1 MNSVAVKEAK
11 NNFTQL
17 LHLVEKDEP
26 VQISRHGKTVAVLSS
41 VEYFENAN
49 KSSPFAESLDSWQK
63 KSAAI
68 LSNEDIDSVFNSE
81 RKIESSS
88 RANEFSNIAD
98 LWDAK

>member
-17 LHLVEKDEP
+17 LHLVEKSEP
-26 VQISRHGKTVAVLSS
+26 VQIARHGKTVAVLSS
-41 VEYFENAN
+41 VEYFENACQ
-49 KSSPFAESLDSWQK
+49 SSPFAESLDSWHK

-81 RKIESSS
+81 RKIESSN
-88 RANEFSNIAD
+88 RANEFSKIAD